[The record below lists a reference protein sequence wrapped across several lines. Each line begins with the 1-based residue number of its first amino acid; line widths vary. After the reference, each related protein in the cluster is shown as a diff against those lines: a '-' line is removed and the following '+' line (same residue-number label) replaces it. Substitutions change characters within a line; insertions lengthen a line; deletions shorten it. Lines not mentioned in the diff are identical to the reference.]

1 MPSDFIIAECHGYGS
16 EMWRSMYWDEKG
28 WQGDQFVPENTSKW
42 NSFVE

>member
-1 MPSDFIIAECHGYGS
+1 L
-16 EMWRSMYWDEKG
+16 MYWDEEG